1 MSDGSSLD
9 VAPVTF
15 VIKDRQGIS
24 RTFLDFSELKLS
36 ERMTRALRVA
46 FETECGHLAV
56 ETQRQVWRCCKKLSM
71 FMQDEGLDREMPLP
85 SDMLLRYRIW
95 LEKAALC
102 NATKQ
107 SVLNVGISIVTASSR
122 IDPGIVSSAFRL
134 DVRSFERG
142 APKPSPALSEQS
154 MKQVLQACYEE
165 ISAIEQRLMAGRSL
179 LDDDCKGDADN
190 ARREIMR
197 SFVALTSNGIP
208 KKRDVIAM
216 GKAFS
221 KQVDELGGVRAII
234 SQLHVTARDILPF
247 YLAIL
252 AQTSG
257 NPMAILDIGC
267 DCIRDHPLRADIA
280 SVVWSKPRSQR
291 EQKADFPIAH
301 RWSAPNLISRLKM
314 LNDPLRP
321 WAGERFSDRLF
332 VAYCNGRAAVPC
344 IQLFHVMLDEFIRE
358 HKLEHFDFKQLRKTG
373 ATIIFRETGDVRVVK
388 ERLNHRSTTT
398 TRRYIDE
405 PLLREVHDQLIHR
418 FQGELISMSMSSGLH
433 ANATDQFASI
443 SKNLSQTVFG
453 FLCRDPL
460 AGLATGSVR
469 GQLCEHFQQCAT
481 CPGAIVPL
489 DDPKIVGRLLDSL
502 DQLLNRRADAEV
514 EGWVR
519 RFDLLYG
526 ATISIL
532 QDELIQKVSPA
543 IMDAA
548 SHMRNRWP
556 LPRVD

>member
-1 MSDGSSLD
+1 M
-9 VAPVTF
+9 
-15 VIKDRQGIS
+15 IKDRQGNS
-24 RTFLDFSELKLS
+24 RTTLDFSELKLS
-36 ERMTRALRVA
+36 YRMTHALQVA

-71 FMQDEGLDREMPLP
+71 FMQDEGLGRKMPLP
-85 SDMLLRYRIW
+85 SDMLLRFRIW
-95 LEKAALC
+95 LEKTALC

-107 SVLNVGISIVTASSR
+107 SILNVGISIVTASSR
-122 IDPGIVSSAFRL
+122 IDPGIVSSGFRL

-165 ISAIEQRLMAGRSL
+165 ISAIEQRLTAGRSL
-179 LDDDCKGDADN
+179 LDDCKGDADKT
-190 ARREIMR
+190 RREVMR
-197 SFVALTSNGIP
+197 RFVALTGNGIP
-208 KKRDVIAM
+208 KRRDVIAM
-216 GKAFS
+216 GKVFLR
-221 KQVDELGGVRAII
+221 QVDALGGVRAII

-257 NPMAILDIGC
+257 NAMAILDIGC

-291 EQKADFPIAH
+291 EQKADFSIAH
-301 RWSAPNLISRLKM
+301 RWSAPNLINRLKA

-321 WAGERFSDRLF
+321 WLGERFSDRLF
-332 VAYCNGRAAVPC
+332 VAYCNGRVAVPC
-344 IQLFHVMLDEFIRE
+344 VQLFHIMLDEFIRE

-418 FQGELISMSMSSGLH
+418 FQGELISMSMNSRLH
-433 ANATDQFASI
+433 ARATDQRASI
-443 SKNLSQTVFG
+443 SRNPSETVFG

-460 AGLATGSVR
+460 AGLAKGSVR

-489 DDPKIVGRLLDSL
+489 DDPKIVARLLDSL
-502 DQLLNRRADAEV
+502 DQLRSRRADAEV

-532 QDELIQKVSPA
+532 QNEIIQKVGPA
-543 IMDAA
+543 ILDAA
-548 SHMRNRWP
+548 SHMRDRWP